1 MNKKQIARIIA
12 KRDNI
17 HIEEA
22 QDIVQ
27 ECQYAINDLLSAEIE
42 IPDCDLYEE
51 ATEILY
57 DYLGLEPDY
66 LEAIMW

>member
-12 KRDNI
+12 KRDGI

-27 ECQYAINDLLSAEIE
+27 ECQYAINDLLSSEIE
-42 IPDCDLYEE
+42 MTSYDLYDE

-66 LEAIMW
+66 LDAFMW